1 MSLNF
6 TIEQKAGFSVDE
18 VRNALADTL
27 TRQLKQA
34 VLQRD
39 YYQKRCL
46 AFEQQ
51 YRMDSESFLA
61 AFETGEL
68 GDEADFF
75 DWYGMK
81 RIYDSWERRVQ
92 ILSGVSVGSE

>member
-1 MSLNF
+1 
-6 TIEQKAGFSVDE
+6 
-18 VRNALADTL
+18 
-27 TRQLKQA
+27 
-34 VLQRD
+34 
-39 YYQKRCL
+39 
-46 AFEQQ
+46 
-51 YRMDSESFLA
+51 MDSESFLA